1 MSRLTYSLIA
11 IGLAGCAA
19 ADGWDDFTNN
29 MATDLAPI
37 ISLFGE
43 QATKQYLSESITW
56 LDYFIFAMAPI
67 GILTALVSAIRV
79 CGSSSLRAFIG
90 RAKEGAGSVEAE
102 LLSSTSHDVC
112 EIYNS
117 GGITR
122 VFGRPKI
129 LEFVHNLDALNRDS
143 AQMDSTAGISTFQ
156 EHIQTMPDDGEWEV
170 LHSCR
175 SNFPPE
181 EYAPNLSHNVGIK
194 RLDDNWFALVA
205 VLGFVLQGGV
215 LGLAWTATYFLR
227 WEKEGAAP
235 ASYACP
241 MAMAG
246 TALLC
251 IGVFCCAYLVGEST
265 QERIYVRNHHTNS
278 ASRTATVI
286 YWLQPT
292 QVLGEQNFE
301 CFCYLDDG
309 GAGSLS
315 RYVSSWKKQKKTS
328 SSYVWIVVSI
338 TAVGFVLQ
346 FVGFRGIHSAVSMA
360 QLGAAL
366 IMSIARASLRTQRL
380 DNQNNMLCNSQ
391 RIVKGYELDWLAV
404 RMAEKELEV
413 LNKTRPAKPIFWLFC
428 GLSEPRRRMAKK
440 RRRPSPE
447 KTIGD
452 VHDVNRIMVYRRRLA
467 ELTNL
472 ESFEFSSQILARHFT
487 DEMIAVR
494 EIAGKLASSIES
506 VANVVFMTTRSKAK
520 VKPFWQDADI
530 LSWAVKCGLSFDYGD
545 EKTQEVF
552 IHLTK
557 KRSADTNEWNLWSL
571 DKKHDLEAILGLWVW
586 SLVSKH
592 TSTHPGELESRLPFN
607 TQNAG
612 LLRKRIICLD
622 RDPHTMG
629 FRHWFRDNRESDLP
643 NVILA
648 GNEYCHPSTI
658 WIQNRA
664 AKGPL
669 IPFLKSLS
677 HHGERQHSIGAE
689 ELDSS
694 FHLFQLFSWYA
705 GDACPLRPACSS
717 ETPTARQFW
726 SVPTSCDVVSLCSM
740 EVLGVFVKCMLDT
753 LLDIGQVG
761 VNSTTLCLESQLVS
775 EIVDSIAKTE
785 LTSKDEALLCVL
797 PQVIDEEYSAHRTPL
812 WYAAT
817 IGHEGL
823 LRNILQDTKIDAC
836 INIKDRDG
844 ERSPLWQAAA
854 NGHDNI
860 ARILLSH
867 GADPAAMNIAG
878 QSLLAKAAANGNTKV
893 VKLLLEL
900 AEADP
905 DTRHA
910 DGETAL
916 WHAAS
921 EGHDSVVRVL
931 LEEGADRDIRGLD
944 GTTPLSAALRNGH
957 EIVVKI
963 FRAQVEAEEVGFMDR
978 IQLQGN
984 DHMTAVFARAYSKAV
999 GRTFLSTH
1007 VLSLGGHYE
1016 TRPKPW
1022 KGPIR
1027 IAILDQGADTANVVC
1042 CGILGVPNT
1051 TNEHLIIDQKSWV
1064 DDSKDI
1070 GDTIHG
1076 TTVTSL
1082 VLRFGPKAEVYVAQV
1097 SRKSRVSI
1105 EDAGRI
1111 VRAIEHARDEWNV
1124 DMFVLPFGFRSV
1136 DQNIKRLLQD
1146 VRQKGKIIMAAAKAI
1161 GYNARRSYPA
1171 NSPHVI
1177 GIHAVDGRG
1186 KHCEIAPAPVEGDHD
1201 FSTLGMGLERSLE
1214 GASEMVSGN
1223 SYAVCVAA
1231 GIAASFL
1238 EFARYKLTLD
1248 EEDQKWICS
1257 TDGMREMLLLMS
1269 TKIDGYNFLV
1279 PWELFSQ
1286 RITTE
1291 EICEIILM
1299 TIRKRRRE
1307 IGQH

>member
-278 ASRTATVI
+278 ALRTATVI

-530 LSWAVKCGLSFDYGD
+530 LSWAVKC
-545 EKTQEVF
+545 
-552 IHLTK
+552 
-557 KRSADTNEWNLWSL
+557 
-571 DKKHDLEAILGLWVW
+571 
-586 SLVSKH
+586 
-592 TSTHPGELESRLPFN
+592 
-607 TQNAG
+607 
-612 LLRKRIICLD
+612 
-622 RDPHTMG
+622 
-629 FRHWFRDNRESDLP
+629 
-643 NVILA
+643 
-648 GNEYCHPSTI
+648 
-658 WIQNRA
+658 
-664 AKGPL
+664 
-669 IPFLKSLS
+669 
-677 HHGERQHSIGAE
+677 
-689 ELDSS
+689 
-694 FHLFQLFSWYA
+694 
-705 GDACPLRPACSS
+705 
-717 ETPTARQFW
+717 
-726 SVPTSCDVVSLCSM
+726 
-740 EVLGVFVKCMLDT
+740 
-753 LLDIGQVG
+753 
-761 VNSTTLCLESQLVS
+761 
-775 EIVDSIAKTE
+775 
-785 LTSKDEALLCVL
+785 
-797 PQVIDEEYSAHRTPL
+797 
-812 WYAAT
+812 
-817 IGHEGL
+817 
-823 LRNILQDTKIDAC
+823 
-836 INIKDRDG
+836 
-844 ERSPLWQAAA
+844 
-854 NGHDNI
+854 
-860 ARILLSH
+860 
-867 GADPAAMNIAG
+867 
-878 QSLLAKAAANGNTKV
+878 
-893 VKLLLEL
+893 
-900 AEADP
+900 
-905 DTRHA
+905 
-910 DGETAL
+910 
-916 WHAAS
+916 
-921 EGHDSVVRVL
+921 
-931 LEEGADRDIRGLD
+931 
-944 GTTPLSAALRNGH
+944 ALRNGH

-1064 DDSKDI
+1064 DDSKNI

-1299 TIRKRRRE
+1299 TIRKRRKE